1 MTVPSGPRPAMP
13 PIIAP
18 RPAPPRALGPTV
30 AEVETSGC
38 STAVVD
44 GLSRQIM
51 QEARC
56 MRPSVLVQVRPHA
69 NLELG
74 PAAYPYLVAPARDAL
89 EDALRARPDLTLR
102 VSSMF
107 RTVAQQ
113 HLLRRWADLGTCGI
127 ALAAKP
133 GRSNHETGLAFDARN
148 ADMWRSTLSPRGF
161 AWFGP
166 KDPVHFDFAPRGGAD
181 ELDQRGLDVEAFQRL
196 WNRNHP
202 TDMMLADGQFGEAT
216 AERLARSPA
225 AGFALGAT
233 CGSGVDEVGVASPR

>member
-1 MTVPSGPRPAMP
+1 MTAPPGPQTAP
-13 PIIAP
+13 PTIAQP
-18 RPAPPRALGPTV
+18 PAPPRAVGPTV
-30 AEVETSGC
+30 ADVEASGC

-51 QEARC
+51 QEAMC
-56 MRPSVLVQVRPHA
+56 MRPSVVVQVRAHP

-113 HLLRRWADLGTCGI
+113 YLLRRWADLGLCGI
-127 ALAAKP
+127 ALAARP
-133 GRSNHETGLAFDARN
+133 GRSNHETGLALDARN
-148 ADMWRSTLSPRGF
+148 ADMWRTTLEPRGF

-166 KDPVHFDFAPRGGAD
+166 KDPVHFDFESRDASD
-181 ELDQRGLDVEAFQRL
+181 LDQRGLDVEAFQRL
-196 WNRNHP
+196 WNRNQ
-202 TDMMLADGQFGEAT
+202 TADAIVADGQYGEAT
-216 AERLARSPA
+216 AQRLARSPA
-225 AGFALGAT
+225 AGFPLGAS
-233 CGSGVDEVGVASPR
+233 CVSR